1 MSDVS
6 GADPSA
12 VLPLKPLV
20 FQVLLVLLGG
30 ERHGYSI
37 VKEVERRAKDGTS
50 VEPGNLY
57 RTFRTMLAQGLIG
70 ESEGRPDPALDDQRR
85 RYFRITDFGTRVA
98 EAEASRLEALVVT
111 ARAHNL
117 LGS

>member
-1 MSDVS
+1 MSGVS
-6 GADPSA
+6 GDDPAA

-20 FQVLLVLLGG
+20 FQILLVLLGG

-37 VKEVERRAKDGTS
+37 VKEVEKGAEVGTS

-57 RTFRTMLAQGLIG
+57 RTLRTMLANGLIG
-70 ESEGRPDPALDDQRR
+70 ESEWRPDPALDDQRR

-98 EAEASRLEALVVT
+98 EAEASRLEALVMT
-111 ARAHNL
+111 ARAHDL